1 MRFFV
6 FLTLLC
12 SSVFLYSSVAQ
23 SIPNQAIPNQ
33 AINAQNWKNHPRVLE
48 VRGVVS
54 AVENLL
60 RTRQL
65 KIQVKRLECAGIQ
78 ETRTLWTDLGGKVR
92 RLVLEWGSDDSA
104 LSSSYSYDGAGV
116 LRFAYTRG
124 GAVNGAEAEWR
135 QYFGPEGRRFWT
147 DYQWRKQQY
156 TWPNV
161 LGTQIRNPRV
171 AFGTKQG
178 C

>member
-23 SIPNQAIPNQ
+23 SVPNQAIPNQ
-33 AINAQNWKNHPRVLE
+33 AINAQNWKNHPRVVE
-48 VRGVVS
+48 IREMFSGV
-54 AVENLL
+54 EKLL
-60 RTRQL
+60 AARQL
-65 KIQVKRLECAGIQ
+65 AVQIKKQNCGAYS
-78 ETRTLWTDLGGKVR
+78 ETRILWTDPKGTVR
-92 RLVLEWGSDDSA
+92 RFTVEGGSSDSN
-104 LSSSYSYDGAGV
+104 LTSIYTYDLQGV
-116 LRFAYTRG
+116 LRFAYAKG

-135 QYFGPEGRRFWT
+135 QYFGPQGQRFWT
-147 DYQWRKQQY
+147 DYMWRKQQY
-156 TWPNV
+156 TWSNV